1 MHGQLR
7 DVGLRGGEVSD
18 EEKDL
23 SSMQREISTC
33 GGDRQLSFMCSDSFE
48 RLLLPTKIGQHVSLT
63 VSISNCG

>member
-1 MHGQLR
+1 M
-7 DVGLRGGEVSD
+7 SD
-18 EEKDL
+18 EEKDS